1 MNHIHITK
9 KGWIDC
15 LTILLLIRWAHD
27 PHWIE
32 LRLTPSFT
40 LTEPLP
46 QQRASIIFFLGTA
59 KRRDLQN
66 SFPLIGMC
74 RFFPS
79 SLPATPHRSP
89 SFKIWIRHCLST
101 PREVTKMGPEQSHR
115 RTHPTT
121 KLSQVGSY
129 HQNISLLRKVTS
141 QDVDCEVY
149 KFLAPVLNPFVPAA
163 RNTLKAVLSSFIF
176 DRQRTKFIY
185 PENLQIKSI
194 ALCSCRE
201 KSDSSC
207 QLEDK

>member
-1 MNHIHITK
+1 MNHIYITK
-9 KGWIDC
+9 KAWIDS

-79 SLPATPHRSP
+79 PLPVTLHRSP
-89 SFKIWIRHCLST
+89 SFKIWIRHCLRT
-101 PREVTKMGPEQSHR
+101 PREVTKMGPEHSHR
-115 RTHPTT
+115 RTHPAT

-129 HQNISLLRKVTS
+129 HLNISLLRKVTS
-141 QDVDCEVY
+141 QEV
-149 KFLAPVLNPFVPAA
+149 V
-163 RNTLKAVLSSFIF
+163 R
-176 DRQRTKFIY
+176 
-185 PENLQIKSI
+185 SI
-194 ALCSCRE
+194 NFSRRC
-201 KSDSSC
+201 
-207 QLEDK
+207 